1 MFMCARGVRFAFFF
15 SSRRRHTR
23 CALVT
28 GVQTCALPILKLPQ
42 TLSPSEVLAWFG
54 DRQAITGTGALRHV
68 AALWDSGQQE
78 RAREAA
84 RQYWVDADFDSRE
97 ESAFHRHF
105 QSLLRDE
112 DELARLARLLWD
124 PRAAAPRRPP
134 TGRPTGRERR

>member
-1 MFMCARGVRFAFFF
+1 MKTSYKMLISDWSSDVF
-15 SSRRRHTR
+15 SSD
-23 CALVT
+23 L
-28 GVQTCALPILKLPQ
+28 
-42 TLSPSEVLAWFG
+42 TLSPSDVLAWFG

-105 QSLLRDE
+105 KSLLRDE
-112 DELARLARLLWD
+112 DELARQIG
-124 PRAAAPRRPP
+124 RAS
-134 TGRPTGRERR
+134 GRDRVWHYG